1 MELKIDNLLKNVYY
15 GTLGQITNDLAKQ
28 VVEID
33 DHYKKRLPKEEK
45 LKKKELLEL
54 TKQTILMYC
63 GEGGIPFKYAK
74 PIQACF
80 GNVEL
85 ESFINKYLPEIL
97 PELREN
103 Q

>member
-1 MELKIDNLLKNVYY
+1 
-15 GTLGQITNDLAKQ
+15 
-28 VVEID
+28 
-33 DHYKKRLPKEEK
+33 
-45 LKKKELLEL
+45 
-54 TKQTILMYC
+54 MYC